1 MARTVITPDGKI
13 YGNVPDNYTDEQ
25 VFQMHLEAQ
34 QEGIIIGSVS
44 VPSPKANLPEVE
56 EEEEK
61 EEPEIQVPEAS
72 IVEKPEE
79 ESGIATDIA
88 RGFTKFGS
96 FVPKLATDV
105 FGVPEGFESQEQF
118 VGQTRKAFSELITD
132 FIPGV
137 EPEDIVTEEGKVKER
152 GLTGTAVE
160 AAPYLIGGSVVAGSK
175 LIASLPAIT
184 RAATTVGSLG
194 ALNQLLYT
202 GDANDTIF
210 RSLEDSELLEANQAA
225 QDFVEFMS
233 IDKDDTVLE
242 ERIKLT
248 VDNAVAGVAGYAL
261 FKGVVVGSKAAGK
274 LKKPLEQL
282 TKSEQAEAI
291 MDALKETRSKIK
303 KPKFLNSKIDY
314 TDIDDDALQILEQ
327 TAFKSDGLAALAT
340 SGPLRRFFQ
349 QVFTSRGYWS
359 PKAFS
364 AFNDSQ
370 YAERQIV
377 SQAEHISNRL
387 QKALNSLNDGIK
399 TKRATT
405 LVQRALSEDLDFAPD
420 MSLDQQIKFVSQ
432 KYKLNSDIA
441 TEVVNARNL
450 IDDLSA
456 KVLNSNVPSPDF
468 KEAILDNMGMYIRR
482 SYRLYED
489 AGYRPSSAVLQNARN
504 YFREQAK
511 KQGIKDLKDIED
523 FATNKI
529 QSILDTK
536 KGKALESYYGKVNK
550 VNTQILKQRDD
561 IPLAVRQLMGEIE
574 QPSENIV
581 LTVSKLSKLTENN
594 RFFNELNELG
604 TNKYIFTEST
614 STRGATVKISG
625 TNSILDGKYTTP
637 EILSAIQNKE
647 SHFSF
652 LDSGLFR
659 AGAQVKGFS
668 QKMKTV
674 YSHMTHLRNFLGGG
688 QFPFANGINPF
699 YGANQTRKLLW
710 NEIKSGGD
718 AALDTMYE
726 RYLRLGVINTNVRV
740 NEFRSLLETGYQSN
754 SDNFMSNL
762 AKRFGGTVLPDR
774 AYVKGAKIIDGI
786 DDGLTDIYMATD
798 DFFKINSFEKEL
810 AILKRAKPNEAIEV
824 LEEEAAN
831 IVKNTMPNYDR
842 VPKAIKEFRYLPFGN
857 FVSFPAETLRTSA
870 HIITQSAKELSS
882 GNAELVKRGTAR
894 LAGFSA
900 SMAGWSAL
908 SDATYRWAGFDEEEQ
923 KAIQKLSETPW
934 SSAPRNVA
942 RFGDTIYTNDT
953 QFIDSYSTVKE
964 PFAAAI
970 REVES
975 GELRGE
981 ELEKRLGLA
990 IVKAGTN
997 LLTPYFGEAIV
1008 TEAAQDLVYAFRG
1021 NGYTKE
1027 GRPVFVE
1034 GMSTVDQ
1041 AAEAFYLMF
1050 DAFKPGSM
1058 DSIEKL
1064 ADAAFEKPQTFTK
1077 KPRDLSAEM
1086 FTNATGIRFTEFDP
1100 QESFKFKVKKYTR
1113 FKRNLI
1119 IARPFGYVEKADNL
1133 VERYVRRQKAL
1144 HDIQQDMYED
1154 FLAAE
1159 TLVGTDRA
1167 LYIMQQNGISEEES
1181 SFIAQGIFREED
1193 PLTDRKLMN
1202 DYEKLVFDDLPF
1214 EAYQNELYKA
1224 QIRMKHTPLMPV
1236 EPAELKEAFDRNKIQ
1251 LPSMTMEGVENLPT
1265 EEEAIRGTF
1274 SKGGEVVVPN
1284 APTEPDERIDK
1295 MTGQPY
1301 NIQAGSAFVDEE
1313 DPEKRMLFN
1322 EGGFVDNLKKAGYDA
1337 AAKALG
1343 VPKEG
1348 LEWAMNIDK
1357 KYPENEQLDG
1367 RGDAARHLALG
1378 VVAQKA
1384 NYPETT
1390 RFLSNLREFIELDIK
1405 GGAMDIANNNK
1416 GFNIKA
1422 DSYEDAERKIDKM
1435 IRNKEVLY
1443 YTPDESKSRRG
1454 YQAGGK
1460 AVDPSM
1466 YRSDGSI
1473 KSARGFL
1480 GPVKNN
1486 VEGGTMTEVSVG
1498 MKIDGQEMEVPTM
1511 VPTLTEKEIETLAN
1525 MRIEGNAKNI
1535 PESIIIK
1542 AKTHA
1547 LERME
1552 QGLSP
1557 FYKDGEKN

>member
-1 MARTVITPDGKI
+1 MARTVITPDGEI

-25 VFQMHLEAQ
+25 VFQMHLEAK

-44 VPSPKANLPEVE
+44 VPSPKVNLPEVE
-56 EEEEK
+56 EEEE
-61 EEPEIQVPEAS
+61 PEIQVPEAP
-72 IVEKPEE
+72 IVEEPEE
-79 ESGIATDIA
+79 ESGVATDIA

-105 FGVPEGFESQEQF
+105 FGVPKGFESQEQF

-137 EPEDIVTEEGKVKER
+137 EPEDVVTEEGKVKER
-152 GLTGTAVE
+152 GLTGTAIEV
-160 AAPYLIGGSVVAGSK
+160 APYLIGGSVVAGSK

-184 RAATTVGSLG
+184 KAATTAGSLG

-314 TDIDDDALQILEQ
+314 TDIDDDALQVLEQ
-327 TAFKSDGLAALAT
+327 TAIKSDGLTALAT

-387 QKALNSLNDGIK
+387 QKALNNLNDGIK

-432 KYKLNSDIA
+432 KYKINSDIA

-456 KVLNSNVPSPDF
+456 KVLNSNVPSLDF

-504 YFREQAK
+504 YFKEQAK

-529 QSILDTK
+529 QGILDTK

-550 VNTQILKQRDD
+550 VNTQILKQRGD

-614 STRGATVKISG
+614 STRGATAQITG

-637 EILSAIQNKE
+637 EILSAIKNKE
-647 SHFSF
+647 SHFNF

-659 AGAQVKGFS
+659 VGAQVKGFS

-674 YSHMTHLRNFLGGG
+674 YSHMTHLRNFGGG
-688 QFPFANGINPF
+688 LQFGIANGINPF

-710 NEIKSGGD
+710 NEIRSGGD
-718 AALDTMYE
+718 AALDGMYE

-740 NEFRSLLETGYQSN
+740 NEFRALLETGFQSDA
-754 SDNFMSNL
+754 DNFMSNI
-762 AKRFGGTVLPDR
+762 AKRFGGTVLPNK
-774 AYVKGAKIIDGI
+774 AYVKGAKIVEGI
-786 DDGLTDIYMATD
+786 DDGLTDVYMATD

-810 AILKRAKPNEAIEV
+810 QILKRAKPNEALEV

-831 IVKNTMPNYDR
+831 IRSEERR
-842 VPKAIKEFRYLPFGN
+842 VGKE
-857 FVSFPAETLRTSA
+857 
-870 HIITQSAKELSS
+870 
-882 GNAELVKRGTAR
+882 
-894 LAGFSA
+894 
-900 SMAGWSAL
+900 
-908 SDATYRWAGFDEEEQ
+908 
-923 KAIQKLSETPW
+923 
-934 SSAPRNVA
+934 
-942 RFGDTIYTNDT
+942 
-953 QFIDSYSTVKE
+953 
-964 PFAAAI
+964 
-970 REVES
+970 
-975 GELRGE
+975 
-981 ELEKRLGLA
+981 
-990 IVKAGTN
+990 
-997 LLTPYFGEAIV
+997 
-1008 TEAAQDLVYAFRG
+1008 
-1021 NGYTKE
+1021 
-1027 GRPVFVE
+1027 
-1034 GMSTVDQ
+1034 
-1041 AAEAFYLMF
+1041 
-1050 DAFKPGSM
+1050 
-1058 DSIEKL
+1058 
-1064 ADAAFEKPQTFTK
+1064 
-1077 KPRDLSAEM
+1077 
-1086 FTNATGIRFTEFDP
+1086 
-1100 QESFKFKVKKYTR
+1100 
-1113 FKRNLI
+1113 
-1119 IARPFGYVEKADNL
+1119 
-1133 VERYVRRQKAL
+1133 VRR
-1144 HDIQQDMYED
+1144 
-1154 FLAAE
+1154 
-1159 TLVGTDRA
+1159 
-1167 LYIMQQNGISEEES
+1167 
-1181 SFIAQGIFREED
+1181 
-1193 PLTDRKLMN
+1193 
-1202 DYEKLVFDDLPF
+1202 
-1214 EAYQNELYKA
+1214 
-1224 QIRMKHTPLMPV
+1224 
-1236 EPAELKEAFDRNKIQ
+1236 
-1251 LPSMTMEGVENLPT
+1251 
-1265 EEEAIRGTF
+1265 
-1274 SKGGEVVVPN
+1274 
-1284 APTEPDERIDK
+1284 
-1295 MTGQPY
+1295 
-1301 NIQAGSAFVDEE
+1301 
-1313 DPEKRMLFN
+1313 
-1322 EGGFVDNLKKAGYDA
+1322 
-1337 AAKALG
+1337 
-1343 VPKEG
+1343 
-1348 LEWAMNIDK
+1348 W
-1357 KYPENEQLDG
+1357 
-1367 RGDAARHLALG
+1367 
-1378 VVAQKA
+1378 
-1384 NYPETT
+1384 
-1390 RFLSNLREFIELDIK
+1390 
-1405 GGAMDIANNNK
+1405 
-1416 GFNIKA
+1416 
-1422 DSYEDAERKIDKM
+1422 
-1435 IRNKEVLY
+1435 
-1443 YTPDESKSRRG
+1443 
-1454 YQAGGK
+1454 
-1460 AVDPSM
+1460 
-1466 YRSDGSI
+1466 
-1473 KSARGFL
+1473 
-1480 GPVKNN
+1480 
-1486 VEGGTMTEVSVG
+1486 
-1498 MKIDGQEMEVPTM
+1498 
-1511 VPTLTEKEIETLAN
+1511 
-1525 MRIEGNAKNI
+1525 
-1535 PESIIIK
+1535 
-1542 AKTHA
+1542 
-1547 LERME
+1547 
-1552 QGLSP
+1552 
-1557 FYKDGEKN
+1557 

>member
-1 MARTVITPDGKI
+1 MARTVITPDGVI
-13 YGNVPDNYTDEQ
+13 YGNVPDSFTDEQ
-25 VFQMHLEAQ
+25 VFQKHLESKRS
-34 QEGIIIGSVS
+34 GITAAPIS
-44 VPSPKANLPEVE
+44 VPAPKVKLPEVE
-56 EEEEK
+56 EEK
-61 EEPEIQVPEAS
+61 EEEVKLQEDS
-72 IVEKPEE
+72 IVEEQPEE
-79 ESGIATDIA
+79 DTGGVVTDVV
-88 RGFTKFGS
+88 RGFTKYGS
-96 FVPKLATDV
+96 FVPKIATDIL
-105 FGVPEGFESQEQF
+105 GVPKGFESQEQF
-118 VGQTRKAFSELITD
+118 VGETVRQFATSAAAIL
-132 FIPGV
+132 PGIEV
-137 EPEDIVTEEGKVKER
+137 EDIITPENKVKER
-152 GLTGTAVE
+152 GITGTAVE
-160 AAPYLIGGSVVAGSK
+160 VAPYVIGGSVIAGSK
-175 LIASLPAIT
+175 LIAKLPALT
-184 RAATTVGSLG
+184 KAATTTASLA
-194 ALNQLLYT
+194 ALDQVLYT
-202 GDANDTIF
+202 GDADQTIF

-225 QDFVEFMS
+225 QDFVAFMS

-248 VDNAVAGVAGYAL
+248 VDNAVAGAGGYL
-261 FKGVVVGSKAAGK
+261 LLKSIVGTGKAAAK

-282 TKSEQAEAI
+282 TKLEQAEAI
-291 MDALKETRSKIK
+291 MDALKAARSKIK
-303 KPKFLNSKIDY
+303 RPEFLKPRINY
-314 TDIDDDALQILEQ
+314 TNIDDDALQVLEQ
-327 TAFKSDGLAALAT
+327 TAVKPDGLSAIAT

-349 QVFTSRGYWS
+349 QIFTSRGFWS

-387 QKALNSLNDGIK
+387 QKALNNLNDGIK

-420 MSLDQQIKFVSQ
+420 MSLEQQIKFVSQ
-432 KYKLNSDIA
+432 KYKINSDIA

-456 KVLNSNVPSPDF
+456 KALNSNVPSPDF
-468 KEAILDNMGMYIRR
+468 KEAILENMGMYIRR

-489 AGYRPSSAVLQNARN
+489 AGYRPSSAVLQNAKK
-504 YFREQAK
+504 YFRELAE
-511 KQGIKDLKDIED
+511 KQGIKDLEEIEN
-523 FATNKI
+523 FATDKI
-529 QSILDTK
+529 QGILDTK
-536 KGKALESYYGKVNK
+536 KAKELESYYGRVNK
-550 VNTQILKQRDD
+550 VNTEILQRRGD
-561 IPLAVRQLMGEIE
+561 IPLVVRQLMGEIE

-581 LTVSKLSKLTENN
+581 LTASKLARLTENN
-594 RFFNELNELG
+594 RFFNELYELG
-604 TNKYIFTEST
+604 NNKYIFDAST

-637 EILSAIQNKE
+637 ETLDAIKNKE

-659 AGAQVKGFS
+659 VGAQAKGFS

-674 YSHMTHLRNFLGGG
+674 YSHMTHLRNFGGG
-688 QFPFANGINPF
+688 LQFGIANGINPF

-774 AYVKGAKIIDGI
+774 AYVKGAKIVEGI

-810 AILKRAKPNEAIEV
+810 AVLKRAKPNEALEV
-824 LEEEAAN
+824 LEEEAAD

-842 VPKAIKEFRYLPFGN
+842 VPKGIKEFRYLPFGN
-857 FVSFPAETLRTSA
+857 FVSFPAEILRTSA
-870 HIITQSAKELSS
+870 HIITQSAKEISS
-882 GNAELVKRGTAR
+882 GNAELIKRGTTR
-894 LAGFSA
+894 LTGFSA
-900 SMAGWSAL
+900 SMAGWSTL

-981 ELEKRLGLA
+981 ALEKRLGLA
-990 IVKAGTN
+990 IVEAGTN

-1008 TEAAQDLVYAFRG
+1008 TEAAQDLMYAFRG

-1050 DAFKPGSM
+1050 DAFKPGSL

-1064 ADAAFEKPQTFTK
+1064 SDAAFEKPQTFTK
-1077 KPRDLSAEM
+1077 KPRDLNAEM

-1100 QESFKFKVKKYTR
+1100 EEAFKFKVKKYTR

-1119 IARPFGYVEKADNL
+1119 IARPFGFAEKADNL
-1133 VERYVRRQKAL
+1133 VERYIRRQKAL

-1154 FLAAE
+1154 FLAAQ

-1167 LYIMQQNGISEEES
+1167 LYIMQQNGISETES
-1181 SFIAQGIFREED
+1181 TYIGQGIFLEED
-1193 PLTDRKLMN
+1193 PLTAGKLGT
-1202 DYEKLVFDDLPF
+1202 DYQRLVFDDLPF
-1214 EAYQNELYKA
+1214 EQYQNELFKA
-1224 QIRMKHTPLMPV
+1224 KYRMSHTPLMPV
-1236 EPAELKEAFDRNKIQ
+1236 EPAELEEAFNKDAIQ

-1265 EEEAIRGTF
+1265 EEEMLLNNFA
-1274 SKGGEVVVPN
+1274 KGGEVTVPN

-1313 DPEKRMLFN
+1313 DPEKRMLFK
-1322 EGGFVDNLKKAGYDA
+1322 EGGFVDSIT
-1337 AAKALG
+1337 KALG
-1343 VPKEG
+1343 VSRQDID
-1348 LEWAMNIDK
+1348 WAKSLDK
-1357 KYPENEQLDG
+1357 KFPESEQLDG

-1378 VVAQKA
+1378 WLAKKSK
-1384 NYPETT
+1384 YPTASQ
-1390 RFLSNLREFIELDIK
+1390 FAINAREFVELDLK
-1405 GGAMDIANNNK
+1405 GGPMDVANNNK
-1416 GFNIKA
+1416 GFKIDA
-1422 DSYEDAERKIDKM
+1422 DTREDAEKEIMKM

-1443 YTPDESKSRRG
+1443 YTPSESKGRRG
-1454 YQAGGK
+1454 YQAGGSVK
-1460 AVDPSM
+1460 DPSM
-1466 YRSDGSI
+1466 YRSDGSK
-1473 KSARGFL
+1473 KSAQGFL

-1498 MKIDGQEMEVPTM
+1498 MEINGQEMEVPTM
-1511 VPTLTEKEIETLAN
+1511 IPTLTKKEIETLAN
-1525 MRIEGNAKNI
+1525 MKLEGNAKNI
-1535 PESIIIK
+1535 PDSIIMK
-1542 AKTHA
+1542 AKQHA
-1547 LERME
+1547 LQRIE

-1557 FYKDGEKN
+1557 FYQDGEK

>member
-1 MARTVITPDGKI
+1 MARTVITPDGEI

-25 VFQMHLEAQ
+25 VFQMHLESKQA
-34 QEGIIIGSVS
+34 GMVAGPVS
-44 VPSPKANLPEVE
+44 VPSPKVKLPEIEE

-61 EEPEIQVPEAS
+61 PEVQVPEAPV
-72 IVEKPEE
+72 VEEPEE
-79 ESGIATDIA
+79 EKETGIATDIA
-88 RGFTKFGS
+88 RGLTQFGS

-105 FGVPEGFESQEQF
+105 FGVPEKFESQEQF
-118 VGQTRKAFSELITD
+118 VGQTRKAFAELVTD
-132 FIPGV
+132 FFPAAGT
-137 EPEDIVTEEGKVKER
+137 PEDIVTEEGKVKER

-175 LIASLPAIT
+175 LIAQLPNIT
-184 RAATTVGSLG
+184 KAATTTGSLV
-194 ALNQLLYT
+194 ALDQLLYT
-202 GDANDTIF
+202 GDADYTIF
-210 RSLEDSELLEANQAA
+210 RTLEDSELLEANQAA

-248 VDNAVAGVAGYAL
+248 VDNAVAGVGGYAL
-261 FKGVVVGSKAAGK
+261 LKSLTGASKVAAK
-274 LKKPLEQL
+274 FKKPLEQL

-291 MDALKETRSKIK
+291 MDVLKETRSKIK
-303 KPKFLNSKIDY
+303 KPEFLKPKINY
-314 TDIDDDALQILEQ
+314 VNIDDDALQVLEQ
-327 TAFKSDGLAALAT
+327 TAVKPNGLAALAT

-387 QKALNSLNDGIK
+387 QKSLNNLNDSIK

-420 MSLDQQIKFVSQ
+420 MSFDQQVKLVSQ
-432 KYKLNSDIA
+432 KYKINSDIA

-456 KVLNSNVPSPDF
+456 KVLNSNVPSADF
-468 KEAILDNMGMYIRR
+468 KEAILENMGMYIRR

-489 AGYRPSSAVLQNARN
+489 AGYRPSSAVLQNARK
-504 YFREQAK
+504 YFRELAE
-511 KQGIKDLKDIED
+511 KQGIKDLEAIEN
-523 FATNKI
+523 FATDKI
-529 QSILDTK
+529 QGILDTK
-536 KGKALESYYGKVNK
+536 KGKELESYYGRVNK
-550 VNTQILKQRDD
+550 VNTEILKQRGD

-581 LTVSKLSKLTENN
+581 LTVSKLARLTENN
-594 RFFNELNELG
+594 RFFNELNDLG
-604 TNKYIFTEST
+604 RNKYIFDEST
-614 STRGATVKISG
+614 STRGATVEITG

-637 EILSAIQNKE
+637 ETLSAIKNKE
-647 SHFSF
+647 SHISWF
-652 LDSGLFR
+652 DSGLFR
-659 AGAQVKGFS
+659 YGGQLKGFS

-674 YSHMTHLRNFLGGG
+674 YSHMTHLRNFGGG
-688 QFPFANGINPF
+688 LQFGLANGINPF

-710 NEIKSGGD
+710 NEIRSGGD
-718 AALDTMYE
+718 AALDSMYE

-740 NEFRSLLETGYQSN
+740 NEFRALLETGFQSDA
-754 SDNFMSNL
+754 DNFMSNL
-762 AKRFGGTVLPDR
+762 AKRFGGTVLPDK
-774 AYVKGAKIIDGI
+774 AYVKGAKIVEGI

-810 AILKRAKPNEAIEV
+810 AILKKAKPDEALEV

-842 VPKAIKEFRYLPFGN
+842 VPKAIKQFRYLPFGN
-857 FVSFPAETLRTSA
+857 FVSFPAEILRTSG
-870 HIITQSAKELSS
+870 HIIAQSAKEISS

-908 SDATYRWAGFDEEEQ
+908 SNETYRWAGFDEEEQ

-934 SSAPRNVA
+934 SQAPRNVV

-970 REVES
+970 REVER

-990 IVKAGTN
+990 IAEAGMN
-997 LLTPYFGEAIV
+997 LLSPYFGEAIV
-1008 TEAAQDLVYAFRG
+1008 TEAVQDLMYAFRG

-1034 GMSTVDQ
+1034 GMSYVDQ
-1041 AAEAFYLMF
+1041 GAEAFHLMF

-1064 ADAAFEKPQTFTK
+1064 TDAAFEKPQTFTK
-1077 KPRDLSAEM
+1077 KPRDLGAEL

-1100 QESFKFKVKKYTR
+1100 EEAFKFKVKKYNR
-1113 FKRNLI
+1113 FKKNLI
-1119 IARPFGYVEKADNL
+1119 VARPFGYAEKADNL

-1154 FLAAE
+1154 FLAAQ
-1159 TLVGTDRA
+1159 TLMGNAQA
-1167 LYIMQQNGISEEES
+1167 LYIMKQNGISELES
-1181 SFIAQGIFREED
+1181 SYIAAGIFLEEA
-1193 PLTDRKLMN
+1193 PLTNKKLMT

-1224 QIRMKHTPLMPV
+1224 QIKMKHTPLMPV
-1236 EPAELKEAFDRNKIQ
+1236 EPAELKEAFGKDTIQ

-1265 EEEAIRGTF
+1265 EEEEKERLGYA
-1274 SKGGEVVVPN
+1274 KGGEVTVPN
-1284 APTEPDERIDK
+1284 ASSEPDERIDK

-1313 DPEKRMLFN
+1313 DPEKRMLFKD
-1322 EGGFVDNLKKAGYDA
+1322 GGFVSR
-1337 AAKALG
+1337 ALG
-1343 VPKEG
+1343 ISDDDIK
-1348 LEWAMNIDK
+1348 WAKSLSK
-1357 KYPENEQLDG
+1357 KFPENEELDG

-1378 VVAQKA
+1378 WLAKQAKYPSAAKFAA
-1384 NYPETT
+1384 NA
-1390 RFLSNLREFIELDIK
+1390 REFIELDVK
-1405 GGAMDIANNNK
+1405 GGPMDVANNNK
-1416 GFNIKA
+1416 GFKIDA
-1422 DSYEDAERKIDKM
+1422 DSREDAEKEIMKM

-1443 YTPDESKSRRG
+1443 YTPSESKGRRG
-1454 YQAGGK
+1454 Y
-1460 AVDPSM
+1460 
-1466 YRSDGSI
+1466 
-1473 KSARGFL
+1473 
-1480 GPVKNN
+1480 
-1486 VEGGTMTEVSVG
+1486 
-1498 MKIDGQEMEVPTM
+1498 
-1511 VPTLTEKEIETLAN
+1511 
-1525 MRIEGNAKNI
+1525 
-1535 PESIIIK
+1535 
-1542 AKTHA
+1542 
-1547 LERME
+1547 
-1552 QGLSP
+1552 
-1557 FYKDGEKN
+1557 

>member
-1 MARTVITPDGKI
+1 MARTVITPDGEI

-25 VFQMHLEAQ
+25 VFQMHLEAK

-44 VPSPKANLPEVE
+44 VPSPKVNLPEVE
-56 EEEEK
+56 EEEE
-61 EEPEIQVPEAS
+61 PEIQVPEAP
-72 IVEKPEE
+72 IVEEPEE
-79 ESGIATDIA
+79 ESGVATDIA

-105 FGVPEGFESQEQF
+105 FGVPKGFESQEQF

-137 EPEDIVTEEGKVKER
+137 EPEDVVTEEGKVKER
-152 GLTGTAVE
+152 GLTGTAIEV
-160 AAPYLIGGSVVAGSK
+160 APYLIGGSVVAGSK

-184 RAATTVGSLG
+184 KAATTAGSLG

-314 TDIDDDALQILEQ
+314 TDIDDDALQVLEQ
-327 TAFKSDGLAALAT
+327 TAIKSDGLTALAT

-387 QKALNSLNDGIK
+387 QKALNNLNDGIK

-432 KYKLNSDIA
+432 KYKINSDIA

-456 KVLNSNVPSPDF
+456 KVLNSNVPSLDF

-504 YFREQAK
+504 YFKEQAK

-529 QSILDTK
+529 QGILDTK

-550 VNTQILKQRDD
+550 VNTQILKQRGD

-614 STRGATVKISG
+614 STRGATAQITG

-637 EILSAIQNKE
+637 EILSAIKNKE
-647 SHFSF
+647 SHFNF

-659 AGAQVKGFS
+659 VGAQVKGFS

-674 YSHMTHLRNFLGGG
+674 YSHMTHLRNFGGG
-688 QFPFANGINPF
+688 LQFGIANGINPF

-710 NEIKSGGD
+710 NEIRSGGD
-718 AALDTMYE
+718 AALDGMYE

-740 NEFRSLLETGYQSN
+740 NEFRALLETGFQSDA
-754 SDNFMSNL
+754 DNFMSNI
-762 AKRFGGTVLPDR
+762 AKRFGGTVLPNK
-774 AYVKGAKIIDGI
+774 AYVKGAKIVEGI
-786 DDGLTDIYMATD
+786 DDGLTDVYMATD

-810 AILKRAKPNEAIEV
+810 QILKRAKPNEALEV

-842 VPKAIKEFRYLPFGN
+842 VPKGIKEFRYLPLGN
-857 FVSFPAETLRTSA
+857 FVSFPAEILRTSG
-870 HIITQSAKELSS
+870 HIVTQSAKEISS
-882 GNAELVKRGTAR
+882 GNAVLMKRGAAR

-900 SMAGWSAL
+900 SMTGWSAV
-908 SDATYRWAGFDEEEQ
+908 SNETYRWAGFDEEEQ

-934 SSAPRNVA
+934 SQAPRNVV

-970 REVES
+970 REVEK
-975 GELRGE
+975 GKLRGE

-990 IVKAGTN
+990 IAEAGIN
-997 LLTPYFGEAIV
+997 LLSPYFGEAIV
-1008 TEAAQDLVYAFRG
+1008 TEAAQDLMYAFRG

-1027 GRPVFVE
+1027 GKPVFVE
-1034 GMSTVDQ
+1034 GMSYVDQ
-1041 AAEAFYLMF
+1041 GTEVFHLLF

-1058 DSIEKL
+1058 DSIQNL
-1064 ADAAFEKPQTFTK
+1064 AEAAFEKPQTFTK
-1077 KPRDLSAEM
+1077 KPRDLSAEV

-1100 QESFKFKVKKYTR
+1100 QESFKFKVKKYSR
-1113 FKRNLI
+1113 FKRSLI
-1119 IARPFGYVEKADNL
+1119 IARPFGYAEKADNL
-1133 VERYVRRQKAL
+1133 VERYIRRQKAL
-1144 HDIQQDMYED
+1144 HDVQQDMYED
-1154 FLAAE
+1154 FLAAQ

-1167 LYIMQQNGISEEES
+1167 LYIMQQNGISEVES
-1181 SFIAQGIFREED
+1181 SYIAQGIFKEED

-1202 DYEKLVFDDLPF
+1202 DYERLVFDDLPF

-1236 EPAELKEAFDRNKIQ
+1236 EPAELKEAFDKNRIQ

-1265 EEEAIRGTF
+1265 EEEAMRGNF
-1274 SKGGEVVVPN
+1274 AKGGEVVVPN
-1284 APTEPDERIDK
+1284 APAEPDERIDK
-1295 MTGQPY
+1295 VTGQPY

-1322 EGGFVDNLKKAGYDA
+1322 EGGIVDKIKEGFVDKMTD
-1337 AAKALG
+1337 ALG
-1343 VPKEG
+1343 VSKED
-1348 LEWAMNIDK
+1348 LDWAKSLDK
-1357 KYPENEQLDG
+1357 KFPKSEQLDG
-1367 RGDAARHLALG
+1367 RGDAARHLGLG
-1378 VVAQKA
+1378 WVAKQSKHPTFSKFAA
-1384 NYPETT
+1384 NA
-1390 RFLSNLREFIELDIK
+1390 REFVELDLK

-1416 GFNIKA
+1416 GFKIDA
-1422 DSYEDAERKIDKM
+1422 DTREDAEKQIMKM

-1454 YQAGGK
+1454 YQVGGS
-1460 AVDPSM
+1460 VEDPSM

-1473 KSARGFL
+1473 KSAQGFL

-1498 MKIDGQEMEVPTM
+1498 MEINGQEMEVPTM
-1511 VPTLTEKEIETLAN
+1511 VPSLTKKEIETLAN
-1525 MRIEGNAKNI
+1525 MKLEGNAKNI
-1535 PESIIIK
+1535 PESIIMK
-1542 AKTHA
+1542 AKQHA
-1547 LERME
+1547 LQRIE
-1552 QGLSP
+1552 QGLNP
-1557 FYKDGEKN
+1557 FYQDGEK